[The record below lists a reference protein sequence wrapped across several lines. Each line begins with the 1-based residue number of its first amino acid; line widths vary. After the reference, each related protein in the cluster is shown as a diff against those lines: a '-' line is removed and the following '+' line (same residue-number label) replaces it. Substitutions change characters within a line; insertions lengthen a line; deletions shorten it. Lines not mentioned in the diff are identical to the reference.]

1 MFLQLKCK
9 VKHLNEIKLS
19 KQMRF
24 KYVRHQKNTY
34 IGSALLTKSNIKAR
48 LKAANKVGL
57 NSIITGLW
65 YLGRRA
71 KSKRATSHGSHLLR
85 ELKVIIHMSTLFVYK
100 TYKARFCIVRCVI
113 WFLCNLKWLYLLL
126 LNQLSKSKFL
136 NKDSIIIQQTEVHAL
151 KFSEIIEKT
160 ITN

>member
-1 MFLQLKCK
+1 
-9 VKHLNEIKLS
+9 
-19 KQMRF
+19 MRF

-34 IGSALLTKSNIKAR
+34 IGSSLLTKSNIKAR

-65 YLGRRA
+65 YLGRKA
-71 KSKRATSHGSHLLR
+71 KSERATSHRSHLLR

-136 NKDSIIIQQTEVHAL
+136 NKDSIIIQQTEVYAL

-160 ITN
+160 ITNQIQN